1 MRCYHSPMSD
11 MPVSNGSPTTDEER
25 IWHQF
30 LAWVPTVDPGRDPG
44 ELILRYKEH
53 LLASA
58 VPPAEIGTHL
68 GVIPRLMRI
77 REDGWQ
83 QIFNSI
89 FKSATPAFTA
99 EPNAL
104 LASAISE
111 RTPGRALDAGMGQG
125 RNAVYLALQGW
136 DVTGFDVSDEGL
148 AVARADAARAGVSI
162 RAVQTGGH
170 GFNYGIGEW
179 DLIVFTYVPFPL
191 VNAEFTSKLYDSLRR
206 DGLLVIESFST
217 PRNAER
223 RRPVDI
229 DPTELAPALSRFD
242 VLLFEEASATAD
254 WTLSSTQVVRAIA
267 RKA

>member
-1 MRCYHSPMSD
+1 
-11 MPVSNGSPTTDEER
+11 MPVSTASPITEEER
-25 IWHQF
+25 IWQRF
-30 LAWVPTVDPGRDPG
+30 IAWVPTVDPGRDPA
-44 ELILRYKEH
+44 ELITRYKDH

-58 VPPAEIGTHL
+58 VPAAEIGTHL
-68 GVIPRLMRI
+68 GVIPRLMRT

-83 QIFNSI
+83 QIFNSV

-104 LASAISE
+104 LASAISK

-125 RNAVYLALQGW
+125 RNAVYLASMGW
-136 DVTGFDVSDEGL
+136 DVTGFDVSDEG
-148 AVARADAARAGVSI
+148 VAIAQANAARAGVSI
-162 RAVQTGGH
+162 RALQTGGH
-170 GFNYGIGEW
+170 DFNYGIGEW

-191 VNAEFTSKLYDSLRR
+191 VSPEFTSKLYDSLRK

-217 PRNAER
+217 PANAER

-229 DPTELAPALSRFD
+229 DPTALAPALAKFD
-242 VLLFEEASATAD
+242 VILFDEASAIPD
-254 WTLSSTQVVRAIA
+254 WTQVSTQVIRAIA